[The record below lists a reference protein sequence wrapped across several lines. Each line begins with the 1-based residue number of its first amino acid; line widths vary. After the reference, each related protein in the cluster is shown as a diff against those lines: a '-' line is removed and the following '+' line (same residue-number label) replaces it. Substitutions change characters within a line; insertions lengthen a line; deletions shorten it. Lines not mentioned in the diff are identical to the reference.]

1 MAEQYK
7 TQIEDFRNLKPYYD
21 LVFEN
26 MTSLSTF
33 SFARNYQKLT
43 DALRELVT
51 NAPSYIEI
59 EWEIKD
65 KKELLSAEDILD
77 LIEDEYSKLFD
88 RKFIGD
94 PKHLTTDDL
103 NELENL
109 RDNYLKFSRKL
120 RIKINGSFAKT
131 GFLPKMDKSRIKS
144 QSEKTR
150 GASI

>member
-1 MAEQYK
+1 MAEEYK

-59 EWEIKD
+59 DWEKD
-65 KKELLSAEDILD
+65 GKTETLAAEDILD

-88 RKFIGD
+88 RKFLGD
-94 PKHLTTDDL
+94 PKHLTTKDIE
-103 NELENL
+103 ELENL
-109 RDNYLKFSRKL
+109 RDSYLKFSRKL
-120 RIKINGSFAKT
+120 RIKINASFTKS
-131 GFLPKMDKSRIKS
+131 GFLPKMDKSRIKK
-144 QSEKTR
+144 QSDATR
-150 GASI
+150 GASL